1 MYEILENKERLHE
14 MEIDNSQP
22 KVNFKS
28 RIDFV
33 THVLRKDIIYFN

>member
-1 MYEILENKERLHE
+1 MHEIVENKERLHE
-14 MEIDNSQP
+14 MEVDNSQP

-33 THVLRKDIIYFN
+33 THVFQLI